1 MKRLV
6 VILALALILLGCAQ
20 SLGKPKIEKIVN
32 RWGNV
37 TEDYTEIVTEI
48 TVYNPNPIPIPIKD
62 VLTEVYLN
70 GMKVGEGK
78 SLKSEIKPSSESKIL
93 ISTKIDNDYIP
104 KWWVSHIRN
113 KETSVLDVK
122 GYLVFDLKITTFKF
136 ELPGIHNEFK
146 TDFLGGLSSPSQSFK
161 FGTYNVVVE
170 SMNAH
175 WGRVDDKVTEIVAIA
190 KVRNDNLVPLLFT
203 KMHYVI
209 KANGIVIGEGYTN
222 VSTVI
227 PPKST
232 AEVHCRSSNSSD
244 DKNAKAQGLVDY
256 PHKERRKDKY

>member
-1 MKRLV
+1 M
-6 VILALALILLGCAQ
+6 
-20 SLGKPKIEKIVN
+20 
-32 RWGNV
+32 
-37 TEDYTEIVTEI
+37 
-48 TVYNPNPIPIPIKD
+48 
-62 VLTEVYLN
+62 
-70 GMKVGEGK
+70 
-78 SLKSEIKPSSESKIL
+78 
-93 ISTKIDNDYIP
+93 
-104 KWWVSHIRN
+104 
-113 KETSVLDVK
+113 LDVK

-146 TDFLGGLSSPSQSFK
+146 TDFLEGLSSPSQSFRLSA
-161 FGTYNVVVE
+161 YNVVVE

-203 KMHYVI
+203 KMHYEI

-232 AEVHCRSSNSSD
+232 AEVPIVLTI
-244 DKNAKAQGLVDY
+244 KTPKL
-256 PHKERRKDKY
+256 KDWWITHIRNGEKTNIEVFIDSFVEIGGKKFEFSLTKMETTIQTQLLG